1 MATENNTT
9 PIKSFDEQEVSLIVG
24 EIFKQAWSICDAA
37 RLLKNRLVDE
47 AIEVEP
53 GGTTPYVIIMLT
65 DAIYRLGNQ
74 QGSLA
79 FRLEEELGVNA
90 SAGDTQYNLVDV
102 PEEGKRLSSYIIKV
116 DQEIVA

>member
-47 AIEVEP
+47 SIEMEP
-53 GGTTPYVIIMLT
+53 GGTTPYVITMLT

-74 QGSLA
+74 QGDLA
-79 FRLEEELGVNA
+79 CRLEEELGVHA
-90 SAGDTQYNLVDV
+90 YACDVQYNLFDV
-102 PEEGKRLSSYIIKV
+102 PAEGKRLSSYAIKV
-116 DQEIVA
+116 DQEIAA